1 MIVRE
6 VTRMKSRG
14 SQMGGFCLVVEL
26 ARVGSVTNRVARS
39 TLDCGQIEAIIMFF
53 FVFFWLK

>member
-1 MIVRE
+1 MIVTII
-6 VTRMKSRG
+6 VTIMKSGG
-14 SQMGGFCLVVEL
+14 SQMGRFCLVVEL

-53 FVFFWLK
+53 